1 MKNELMNI
9 RSIVMGI
16 VVVMLVYLAT
26 NMVLNAGRQHKNSNS
41 NRGVDPAIHLGVG
54 NKMINRMDGG
64 GGGGG
69 GGGGRGGDM
78 VGIYSANLTGGIK
91 LNYPW
96 PLRDG
101 PGMSVSMNA

>member
-1 MKNELMNI
+1 MNV

-16 VVVMLVYLAT
+16 VVVLLVYLAA
-26 NMVLNAGRQHKNSNS
+26 NMIINTSVQNINPSN
-41 NRGVDPAIHLGVG
+41 NNPDPAINVGIG
-54 NKMINRMDGG
+54 NKMIRNMEGGDG
-64 GGGGG
+64 
-69 GGGGRGGDM
+69 GGDM

-101 PGMSVSMNA
+101 PGMNVNMNA